1 MQGLGIPHA
10 RKTSISTAISAA
22 STTYGVLDFYADD
35 GQASSHFYDNS
46 IDDGEDTSVAGDNHS
61 SNHRPLR
68 VALFNSPAS
77 NKKIDVFVSDEQGE
91 DADST
96 SSTENDTS
104 TSTGTGTGPETG
116 KKLTTESTVTTT
128 TATAVDPRKST
139 SSITKNETLEDI
151 AQSRTQM
158 AKFKRSIYDT
168 LTIKNRNS
176 SFSSPFRTKSK
187 SFSSTLKN
195 SIKNSDYDRYGFRKT
210 NQYITMKDYNDWW
223 DEYCPYLVR
232 RKVKWIK
239 FFEKNGLTFPDASAS
254 LASSSISSSDEDSRR
269 RFPTKSNEMAKFV
282 KKGIPAEV
290 RGDAWFSF
298 VHGYERLNANK
309 GLYEELVRQSLDL
322 VTENTDAIEK
332 DLHRT
337 FPDNIYFKNI
347 ANDKESP
354 MLTTLRR
361 ILKVFSIYKPSIGYC
376 QSLNFIAG
384 LLLIFLNEEK
394 TFWMLVIICERF
406 LPGVHEH
413 NLEGLAV
420 NQGMLMLCLKQH
432 LPDVWKIIMENDM
445 EEDEIVSFEK
455 ELAENGINENDTSYL
470 YFLPTL
476 TFCTTSWFMSLFIG
490 VLPIETTLRVWDI
503 IFYENSKTIFQIS
516 LGIFKMLD
524 PELKKLYNKAHM
536 SSNGVLDS
544 DLASRLTQNRSATS
558 LQDSYNKDLFSSDLF
573 QMIQNTP
580 KRIINVNLFIEEC
593 YRHDSSSFSKLS
605 QQEISRC
612 HEFVISSRERHAA
625 LVEKR
630 NELGM
635 SHAERKQL
643 LRQDNRSGPLPLLT
657 GHNPTKGLRT
667 AYWNAGLN
675 RRLRKIYSKG
685 DIPYN

>member
-1 MQGLGIPHA
+1 MHGLGIPHT
-10 RKTSISTAISAA
+10 RKASISTAISAA
-22 STTYGVLDFYADD
+22 STTYGVLDFYAED
-35 GQASSHFYDNS
+35 GNASTNVYDNS
-46 IDDGEDTSVAGDNHS
+46 IDDGNDAALTDDNHS
-61 SNHRPLR
+61 TNHRPLMIS
-68 VALFNSPAS
+68 LLNSPLS
-77 NKKIDVFVSDEQGE
+77 NKKIDMFVNDEQS
-91 DADST
+91 DST
-96 SSTENDTS
+96 SATDIETNTYTKNDLTDNTTSTGNIAPKGSAS
-104 TSTGTGTGPETG
+104 TSTN
-116 KKLTTESTVTTT
+116 L
-128 TATAVDPRKST
+128 RKSA
-139 SSITKNETLEDI
+139 SSITKCETLEDI
-151 AQSRTQM
+151 TRSRAQL
-158 AKFKRSIYDT
+158 AKFKKTIAET
-168 LTIKNRNS
+168 LIIKDRTS
-176 SFSSPFRTKSK
+176 SFSTPFRPKLKSV
-187 SFSSTLKN
+187 SLTLKN
-195 SIKNSDYDRYGFRKT
+195 SIKNSDYDRYGFKKT

-239 FFEKNGLTFPDASAS
+239 FFEKNGLKFPESNTTSILS
-254 LASSSISSSDEDSRR
+254 LEEESRR

-282 KKGIPAEV
+282 KKGIPAEI

-298 VHGYERLNANK
+298 VHGYERLNSNK
-309 GLYEELVRQSLDL
+309 DLYEKLVRESIDL

-337 FPDNIYFKNI
+337 FPDNIYFKNVGD
-347 ANDKESP
+347 NKESP

-445 EEDEIVSFEK
+445 EDDEIVAFEK

-503 IFYENSKTIFQIS
+503 IFYENSKTIFQVS

-524 PELKKLYNKAHM
+524 PELKKLYNKAHTN
-536 SSNGVLDS
+536 SNGVLDS
-544 DLASRLTQNRSATS
+544 DLASRLTQNHSSSS

-605 QQEISRC
+605 QQEINRC

-643 LRQDNRSGPLPLLT
+643 LRQDRKSGPLPLWT
-657 GHNPTKGLRT
+657 GQHHTKGLKT
-667 AYWNAGLN
+667 AYWNVGLN

-685 DIPYN
+685 NIPYN